1 MALSTRDL
9 TGKILFINIRISKL
23 REYLHPLADPP
34 FLCARLRLLM
44 QISVA
49 KSMRRNATVPNTV
62 AKITEIGFEV
72 LLAPGVPCLFVV
84 GFSEGD
90 EILLV
95 NVPLTAMVC
104 VTVAPRASVV
114 TMSTVDD

>member
-1 MALSTRDL
+1 
-9 TGKILFINIRISKL
+9 
-23 REYLHPLADPP
+23 
-34 FLCARLRLLM
+34 M

-49 KSMRRNATVPNTV
+49 KSTRRNATVPNTV

-72 LLAPGVPCLFVV
+72 LLAPAVPVLLVV
-84 GFSEGD
+84 GFSEG
-90 EILLV
+90 EKKELV

-114 TMSTVDD
+114 MMIMVDASDGVEDTTSRRAEAETVISGCPVEIESDKH